1 MEWAWEMERFSLM
14 CPFPCYHAAP
24 SLMLPPQR
32 AMSHWNMM
40 KFRHGKYKEGVYKI
54 GDYDEEVG
62 EMGSWV
68 GFAVPECSYKPAS
81 RSSAS

>member
-1 MEWAWEMERFSLM
+1 M
-14 CPFPCYHAAP
+14 H
-24 SLMLPPQR
+24 PPQR

-40 KFRHGKYKEGVYKI
+40 KFRHGKFKEGVYKI

-62 EMGSWV
+62 LLENGV
-68 GFAVPECSYKPAS
+68 GFMPSSRLNVAPKPAF